1 MVCDKSKEAWVPAFN
16 FTFILGLAVGSVLF
30 GKLADSWGRR
40 KSLLLAILICTIFSA
55 AGSVVPFFPLYAGTR
70 FLVGVGSEGW

>member
-30 GKLADSWGRR
+30 GKLADSRGRR
-40 KSLLLAILICTIFSA
+40 KTLLLAIFICTAFSF
-55 AGSVVPFFPLYAGTR
+55 AGSLVLHFPLYALTR
-70 FLVGVGSEGW
+70 FFVGVGSEGW